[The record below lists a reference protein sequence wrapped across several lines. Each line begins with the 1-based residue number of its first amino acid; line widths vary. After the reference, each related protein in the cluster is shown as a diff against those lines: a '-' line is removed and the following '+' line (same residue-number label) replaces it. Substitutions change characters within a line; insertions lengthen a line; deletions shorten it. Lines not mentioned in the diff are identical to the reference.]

1 MEQELVHEQAAAY
14 ALDALDDEE
23 RESFERHLATCERCR
38 ADLGGFRDAAAL
50 MAVDVE
56 PVDPPPEL
64 RGRILE
70 AARAE
75 RPNVVPMRRR
85 RLVEQP
91 LVWFAAAAAAA
102 AVAFAVWGGVTAH
115 DLSKERSARAADRAA
130 LAVLGDPGARLTAL
144 TGHSGTLAVGTGGRA
159 VLAVS
164 RLEPAPSGK
173 TYEAWVIPVGGKPLR
188 AGVFRGGDG
197 TSTVVLGPRV
207 PRGSVVAVTLE
218 QSGGVDAPTTKPFI
232 TGSPAA

>member
-38 ADLGGFRDAAAL
+38 AELGGFRDAAAV
-50 MAVDVE
+50 MAVDVD
-56 PVDPPPEL
+56 PVEPPPEL
-64 RGRILE
+64 RGRILD

-75 RPNVVPMRRR
+75 RPNVVPLKRR

-91 LVWFAAAAAAA
+91 LAWFAGAAAAA
-102 AVAFAVWGGVTAH
+102 AVALAIWGGINAH

-130 LAVLGDPGARLTAL
+130 LAVLGDRGAQLTAL
-144 TGHSGTLAVGTGGRA
+144 KGGNGTLAVGSDGRA

-164 RLEPAPSGK
+164 RL
-173 TYEAWVIPVGGKPLR
+173 R
-188 AGVFRGGDG
+188 
-197 TSTVVLGPRV
+197 
-207 PRGSVVAVTLE
+207 
-218 QSGGVDAPTTKPFI
+218 
-232 TGSPAA
+232 